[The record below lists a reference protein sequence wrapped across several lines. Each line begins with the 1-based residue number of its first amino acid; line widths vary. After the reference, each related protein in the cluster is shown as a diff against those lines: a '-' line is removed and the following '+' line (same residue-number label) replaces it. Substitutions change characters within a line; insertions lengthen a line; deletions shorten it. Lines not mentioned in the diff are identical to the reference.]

1 MSETG
6 WATLLEVNTRLE
18 AEIIKEAL
26 EAEGMPAEIIQEAVR
41 SLYPGVLA
49 SVEICVP
56 KERLVEARAWLVDY
70 ETGNLGGELPGRI
83 KWCRNPRVQTSV
95 GVNQCAT

>member
-26 EAEGMPAEIIQEAVR
+26 EAQGMPAEIIQEAVR

-56 KERLVEARAWLVDY
+56 KERLEEARAWLADY
-70 ETGNLGGELPGRI
+70 ESGNLEDDLPGEN
-83 KWCRNPRVQTSV
+83 K
-95 GVNQCAT
+95 